1 MTTFHRGSFCCGRG
15 VLRKPQSLERREV
28 LLIEGRISYM
38 DLGIFIMSDSGE
50 EWATYFSLDGRRK
63 VGPFIIIVDSIA
75 ATVQGGTST
84 SHLVTSGR
92 SWHFVGNGSTYSGSK
107 GIDTPFNRFNQLN
120 ILRKGQRGITV
131 DLSRYLGV
139 QKRCGRVSVIV
150 DAPRALS
157 ALIHNLM
164 SLVGSAEES
173 L

>member
-1 MTTFHRGSFCCGRG
+1 
-15 VLRKPQSLERREV
+15 
-28 LLIEGRISYM
+28 M
-38 DLGIFIMSDSGE
+38 DQH
-50 EWATYFSLDGRRK
+50 
-63 VGPFIIIVDSIA
+63 IA
-75 ATVQGGTST
+75 GQ
-84 SHLVTSGR
+84 
-92 SWHFVGNGSTYSGSK
+92 SK

-139 QKRCGRVSVIV
+139 QKRCGRVSVII